1 MQASSKQMPNDAEL
15 IAGLRAR
22 DEAAM
27 NALYERY
34 SGIVYAVALRVL
46 SETSLAEDILQ
57 DVFLQL
63 WRNPGAFDAS
73 RGALGAWLAVIARH
87 KAIDVLRKRRP
98 QSDLEEVVISFEAP
112 LAEDASR
119 PVLLYSRFAT
129 CMQPRL
135 KGLTTMTNSRF
146 NGWRME
152 DVWLDR

>member
-1 MQASSKQMPNDAEL
+1 MPNDAEL

-46 SETSLAEDILQ
+46 SETSLAEDVLQ

-73 RGALGAWLAVIARH
+73 RGSLGAWLAVISRH
-87 KAIDVLRKRRP
+87 RAIDVLRKRRP
-98 QSDLEEVVISFEAP
+98 QSDLEQVVLSFEAP
-112 LAEDASR
+112 LTEDASR
-119 PVLLYSRFAT
+119 KQIVGDVAELRSKHKNLEEFFV
-129 CMQPRL
+129 RL
-135 KGLTTMTNSRF
+135 TER
-146 NGWRME
+146 E
-152 DVWLDR
+152 EPAVPA